1 MFGYIH
7 ANRQEMSEP
16 DQKTYKSYYCGLCQA
31 LKRMAGMKGQV
42 LLNYDVTFL
51 CILLSSLY
59 ETENRVE
66 TFSCKVHPLSRKC
79 GFISPVIDYGAAMNI
94 LLGYHNLMDDYLDNG
109 NRKKKAL
116 ADSLQ
121 KTYEKIRQEY
131 PRQARAIEAFM
142 DKTRKAEE
150 RHEENVDILSG
161 YTGEMLAQIF
171 LMKED
176 EWKEELMNIGFYLGK
191 FIYMM
196 DAYED
201 REDDDRHARF
211 NPLIL
216 KYRECSQC
224 YEAFMEQSLTSLV
237 EEAAKSFERLPILE
251 NASILRNVLYS
262 GVWDRYEYLKIK
274 SGRKKNEQAGKER

>member
-7 ANRQEMSEP
+7 ANRQEMSES
-16 DQKTYKSYYCGLCQA
+16 DQKIYKTYYCGLCQA
-31 LKRMAGMKGQV
+31 LKRQAGMKGQV

-59 ETENRVE
+59 ETPNEIQ
-66 TFSCKVHPLSRKC
+66 TFNCKVHPLSKKT
-79 GFISPVIDYGAAMNI
+79 GYKSDVMDYGAAMNI
-94 LLGYHNLMDDYLDNG
+94 LLGYHNLMDDYFDTG

-116 ADSLQ
+116 ADSLR
-121 KTYEKIRQEY
+121 KSYEKIRDAY
-131 PRQARAIEAFM
+131 PRQAEAIENFM
-142 DKTRKAEE
+142 KKTREAEE

-161 YTGEMLAQIF
+161 YTGEMLSQIF
-171 LMKED
+171 VMKED

-201 REDDDRHARF
+201 REEDDKHARF
-211 NPLIL
+211 NPLIF
-216 KYRECSQC
+216 KYRECNDC

-237 EEAAKSFERLPILE
+237 EQAAKSFERLPILE

-274 SGRKKNEQAGKER
+274 SGRKKKSES